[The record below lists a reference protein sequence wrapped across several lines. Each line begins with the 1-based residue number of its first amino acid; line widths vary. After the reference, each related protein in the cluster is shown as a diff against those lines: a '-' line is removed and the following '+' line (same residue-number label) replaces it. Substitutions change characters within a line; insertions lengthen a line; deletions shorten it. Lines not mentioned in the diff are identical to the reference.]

1 MTMEMLLKAFKG
13 DDTIKNSVPLE
24 LRPTL
29 PRFVSGDKLTCEVY
43 YYQYERE
50 NGEFFLCAP
59 EMKIVWDA
67 DKAGILDIIP
77 LPGGERIGSMQD
89 VLKGPA
95 VKKQKEYLAF
105 GDLVLSGN
113 EAPDDDKWL
122 SSMGEAF
129 MKWYKNTE
137 DQHNA

>member
-13 DDTIKNSVPLE
+13 SETVQKNVPLE

-29 PRFVSGDKLTCEVY
+29 PKFVSGEMLTCEVF
-43 YYQYERE
+43 YYQCERE

-67 DKAGILDIIP
+67 QKAQILHITP
-77 LPGGERIGSMQD
+77 LSGGERIGSMQD
-89 VLKGPA
+89 VLKGPG

-105 GDLVLSGN
+105 GDLVLSGD
-113 EAPDDDKWL
+113 EAPDDEKWL

-129 MKWYKNTE
+129 IRWYKK
-137 DQHNA
+137 